1 MIKKGEIWMKGSKGY
16 YAGTRSLLKKPTREK
31 GKPNIGKILQDYAP
45 GSQVIIR
52 MDSSVQKSMPHK
64 RFHGKIGTIKA
75 KRGRGYVIS
84 VPQGNSI
91 KVIITRSEHLEPY
104 TGH

>member
-1 MIKKGEIWMKGSKGY
+1 MRGSKGY

-31 GKPNIGKILQDYAP
+31 GKPKISKILQEYAP
-45 GSQVIIR
+45 GSQVIIK

-64 RFHGKIGTIKA
+64 RFHGKIGTVKD
-75 KRGRGYVIS
+75 KRGRGYVVS

-91 KVIITRSEHLEPY
+91 KQIIVRSEHLELY
-104 TGH
+104 TGS

>member
-1 MIKKGEIWMKGSKGY
+1 MRGSKGY

-31 GKPNIGKILQDYAP
+31 GKPKISKILQEYKP
-45 GSQVIIR
+45 GSQVIIK

-64 RFHGKIGTIKA
+64 RFHGKIGIVMD
-75 KRGRGYVIS
+75 KRGRGYVVS

-91 KVIITRSEHLEPY
+91 KEIIVRSEHLEPY
-104 TGH
+104 TGS